1 MLWWN
6 STIKSNLGK
15 KEFILTCSLLIHRP
29 EKSGQ
34 EHKVGT
40 DAKTMRSPSYW
51 LLPCGLLS
59 LLSYSS
65 QDHSEL
71 SILTST
77 INKKMKHSMAHRPV
91 WWGHLPN
98 WSSLF
103 LNDASLCQIDIPMTI
118 TVFLTVCAEYYLTT
132 ESCVVLKYKWTFQH
146 DSKWNKPYTV
156 VQYALG
162 FHSYERCRQSK
173 SAQKGGTVESKVWGT
188 FRTLTAN
195 EWDIAFRGLG
205 GF

>member
-1 MLWWN
+1 
-6 STIKSNLGK
+6 
-15 KEFILTCSLLIHRP
+15 
-29 EKSGQ
+29 
-34 EHKVGT
+34 
-40 DAKTMRSPSYW
+40 
-51 LLPCGLLS
+51 
-59 LLSYSS
+59 
-65 QDHSEL
+65 
-71 SILTST
+71 
-77 INKKMKHSMAHRPV
+77 MAHRPV

-195 EWDIAFRGLG
+195 EWDIAFKGLG
-205 GF
+205 GFWELESGGHCHDYENTQTYWTMWTLPHLYFHPEGKQK